1 MGTRL
6 LKKIDLLQGVNR
18 AGLKNLS
25 LPDMELTVLMEVDK
39 ELEALIDK
47 GKEGLRWQQLADA
60 ADAYVQTPKKTI
72 ADELKLLNDKVA
84 TLSKKDAER
93 MVDTTAKMLK
103 QIAVGQEA
111 GVNAAV
117 EDAWAQALRRNKNL
131 SKFKTKCVTKTLV
144 GALTISTALA
154 SMIASGGANL
164 MGVLVIFK
172 TVAELA
178 LLVGD
183 IAQSVEEAAV
193 ELAGVR
199 GELLDKIKTEGQ
211 PTRKGEVISDL
222 SPIFGKLMGT
232 VKTVDQNQ
240 VKLDAKIAALE
251 KNADTMVGSLNAG
264 LDKLLK
270 LDTENPAHK
279 DLIKQLADGN
289 KRLMKEIQVMN
300 KNLEPYRQ
308 FTEQVR
314 KEVID
319 WKAKRQ
325 PKTAAAIK
333 AATFAKLAVGL
344 LSAASTFGKIAGLPL
359 P

>member
-1 MGTRL
+1 MPQADPSTCY
-6 LKKIDLLQGVNR
+6 
-18 AGLKNLS
+18 
-25 LPDMELTVLMEVDK
+25 P
-39 ELEALIDK
+39 
-47 GKEGLRWQQLADA
+47 WQ
-60 ADAYVQTPKKTI
+60 T
-72 ADELKLLNDKVA
+72 
-84 TLSKKDAER
+84 
-93 MVDTTAKMLK
+93 
-103 QIAVGQEA
+103 
-111 GVNAAV
+111 
-117 EDAWAQALRRNKNL
+117 
-131 SKFKTKCVTKTLV
+131 
-144 GALTISTALA
+144 
-154 SMIASGGANL
+154 
-164 MGVLVIFK
+164 
-172 TVAELA
+172 
-178 LLVGD
+178 
-183 IAQSVEEAAV
+183 
-193 ELAGVR
+193 
-199 GELLDKIKTEGQ
+199 GELLDKIKAEGQ

-222 SPIFGKLMGT
+222 SPIIGKVMGT

-270 LDTENPAHK
+270 LDTKNPAHK

-325 PKTAAAIK
+325 PKTAAAIQ

-344 LSAASTFGKIAGLPL
+344 LSAARTFGKIAGLPL